1 MSQIEILDPVELVEL
16 VESQNLIIQDQQQ
29 QLMSV
34 FNALRRLNKR
44 LNSLEKTVSDERSK
58 LNGYINPPL
67 PRA

>member
-1 MSQIEILDPVELVEL
+1 MPDVEILEPLELAEL